1 MISAADCP
9 AIDIAG
15 LRKSFGR
22 TVVLDG
28 IDAGLARGRVTALV
42 GPNASGKS
50 TLLKCILGLVRPDA
64 GTLRVNGSVVGSD
77 PAYRRSIGYMPQ
89 RAPFPEHLSGKEIVA
104 LLRQMRGNAPVD
116 FELIDR
122 FDVAA
127 ELAKRIA
134 TLSGGTRQKLNAIA
148 AFLFRP
154 SIVILDEPSAG
165 LDPVANRALKRKIE
179 QTKGAGVT
187 HLITSHVLAEVEE
200 IADDVLLLVE
210 GRIHYGGSVE
220 ALWRLTGERHLE
232 PAIGRLLEARVR

>member
-1 MISAADCP
+1 
-9 AIDIAG
+9 
-15 LRKSFGR
+15 
-22 TVVLDG
+22 
-28 IDAGLARGRVTALV
+28 
-42 GPNASGKS
+42 
-50 TLLKCILGLVRPDA
+50 
-64 GTLRVNGSVVGSD
+64 
-77 PAYRRSIGYMPQ
+77 
-89 RAPFPEHLSGKEIVA
+89 
-104 LLRQMRGNAPVD
+104 LRQMRGNAPVD